1 MAAMVLAVLLLEQKH
16 CDLHERMVEL
26 YRFQFE
32 CWFIPPSLLLG
43 LGFRAS
49 ASGLRIS
56 GSRGRGFKG
65 HGKLKETLSHPTKAQ
80 VKPQPP
86 HVKPQPP

>member
-16 CDLHERMVEL
+16 CNLHER
-26 YRFQFE
+26 
-32 CWFIPPSLLLG
+32 FIPPACFWVWG
-43 LGFRAS
+43 LELQLFWVEDF
-49 ASGLRIS
+49 
-56 GSRGRGFKG
+56 GSRGRRFKG
-65 HGKLKETLSHPTKAQ
+65 HGKLKETPNRPTKAQ